1 MQGIKNLTEGHIFK
15 QLFNLAM
22 PIMATSFIQMAYS
35 LINMAWVGRIGSE
48 AVAAIGT
55 VGILSWMSASISLL
69 NKVGSEVSV
78 GQAIGVKDEV
88 AAKKF
93 ASHNITIALIISIC
107 WGALLFIFAHP
118 IIGIYELNS
127 QISANAV
134 VYLRIIAAAM
144 PFIFLSTAFTGIY
157 NAAGRSKVPF
167 YISGSGLIINIILD
181 PIFVFVFKWG
191 TTGAALATWISQAF
205 VFALFIF
212 QLKGKKDILGGF
224 QLFTKLQRSYTLR
237 IIKLG
242 LPAAT
247 LNTLFAFVNMFLCR
261 LASEQGG
268 HIGLMTLTM
277 GGQIEAITWNT
288 SQGFSSALGAFISQN
303 YAAGMHDRVLKSY
316 KATLWMTSIF
326 GSFCT
331 LLFVFF
337 GQEIFSVFVPEL
349 PAILA
354 GGIYLRIS
362 GYSQLFMMMEI
373 TTQGLFYGTGRTL
386 PPAIISITCNYLRI
400 PLAIVFTSMGMGVV
414 GIWWAISGTSIAKG
428 VFATMWF
435 AIIRKR
441 ILKTAKYII

>member
-1 MQGIKNLTEGHIFK
+1 MQGIKNLTEGRIFK

-78 GQAIGVKDEV
+78 GQAIGAKDEA

-93 ASHNITIALIISIC
+93 AAHNITIALIISLC
-107 WGALLFIFAHP
+107 WGTLLFVFAHP

-127 QISANAV
+127 EISANAI
-134 VYLRIIAAAM
+134 VYLRIISAAM

-167 YISGSGLIINIILD
+167 YITGSGLIVNMILD
-181 PIFVFVFKWG
+181 PIFIFVFNWG
-191 TTGAALATWISQAF
+191 TTGAAIATFVSQGI
-205 VFALFIF
+205 VFGLFIY

-224 QLFTKLQRSYTLR
+224 ALLTKLQRSYTRR
-237 IIKLG
+237 IFKLG

-247 LNTLFAFVNMFLCR
+247 LNTLFAFVNMYLCR

-303 YAAGMHDRVLKSY
+303 YAAGKHDRVLRSY

-331 LLFVFF
+331 LLFIFF

-349 PAILA
+349 PAMIA

-400 PLAIVFTSMGMGVV
+400 PIALVLTGMGMGVA

-428 VFATMWF
+428 VFASIWF
-435 AIIRKR
+435 AVIKKR
-441 ILKTAKYII
+441 ILKSL

>member
-1 MQGIKNLTEGHIFK
+1 
-15 QLFNLAM
+15 
-22 PIMATSFIQMAYS
+22 
-35 LINMAWVGRIGSE
+35 
-48 AVAAIGT
+48 
-55 VGILSWMSASISLL
+55 
-69 NKVGSEVSV
+69 
-78 GQAIGVKDEV
+78 
-88 AAKKF
+88 
-93 ASHNITIALIISIC
+93 
-107 WGALLFIFAHP
+107 
-118 IIGIYELNS
+118 
-127 QISANAV
+127 
-134 VYLRIIAAAM
+134 M
-144 PFIFLSTAFTGIY
+144 PFIFISTAFTGIY
-157 NAAGRSKVPF
+157 NAAGRSKIPF
-167 YISGSGLIINIILD
+167 YITGSGLIINIILD
-181 PIFVFVFKWG
+181 PIFIFLCKWG
-191 TTGAALATWISQAF
+191 TTGAALATWVSQAI
-205 VFALFIF
+205 VFALFIY

-224 QLFTKLQRSYTLR
+224 RLFTKLHKSYTMR
-237 IIKLG
+237 IFKLG

-303 YAAGMHDRVLKSY
+303 YAAGKNDRVLRAY

-362 GYSQLFMMMEI
+362 GYSQLFMMLEI

-386 PPAIISITCNYLRI
+386 PPAIISISCNYLRI
-400 PLAIVFTSMGMGVV
+400 PIAIIFTGMGMGVV
-414 GIWWAISGTSIAKG
+414 GIWWAISSTSIAKG
-428 VFATMWF
+428 IFASMWF
-435 AIIRKR
+435 AIIKKR
-441 ILKTAKYII
+441 ILKVSPSNV